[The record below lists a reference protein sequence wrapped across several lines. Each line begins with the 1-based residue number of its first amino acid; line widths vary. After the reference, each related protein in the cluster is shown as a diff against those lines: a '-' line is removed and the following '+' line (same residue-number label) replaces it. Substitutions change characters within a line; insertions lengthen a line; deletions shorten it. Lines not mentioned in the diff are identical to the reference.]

1 MLLLA
6 NEDDFQVRLILVES
20 ELFLIL
26 FVHASKSILHYRTLI
41 IHKDFLSPINR
52 SMSEADRQKVAIVTG
67 SSSGIGYAT
76 SLLLARKGF
85 YTYASARNI
94 DKSASLQSIAGAE
107 RLPLKLIQLDVTD
120 DSSVKDALEKVVLE
134 KGRIDVLV
142 NNVGYGLF
150 GAFGDLSLDEIK
162 AQFETN
168 FFGVIR
174 VIQHVLP
181 IMRTAQNGGGVI
193 VNVSSING
201 LVAFPVIS
209 AYVATKFAIEG
220 LSESIAYEL
229 EPFGIKVILIEPG
242 AIGSNFMKGSV
253 LPKRALNPQSPYS
266 ELVQKFSVI
275 TSSQHE
281 NAIQPEE
288 VAKTIFQAISTEKP
302 EFRYVV
308 GNDAVSLLE
317 ARKNM
322 PFSEFQKMIIQNII
336 Q

>member
-1 MLLLA
+1 MIDDMVLNKGT
-6 NEDDFQVRLILVES
+6 NEG
-20 ELFLIL
+20 
-26 FVHASKSILHYRTLI
+26 A
-41 IHKDFLSPINR
+41 
-52 SMSEADRQKVAIVTG
+52 RQKIAIVTG

-94 DKSASLQSIAGAE
+94 DKSASLGSIANTE

-120 DSSVKDALEKVVLE
+120 DSSIKAALEKIVLE

-142 NNVGYGLF
+142 NNAGYGLF
-150 GAFGDLSLDEIK
+150 GAFEDLTLDEIK

-174 VIQHVLP
+174 VTQHVLP
-181 IMRTAQNGGGVI
+181 TMRTQGGGGVI

-201 LVAFPVIS
+201 RVAFPVIS
-209 AYVATKFAIEG
+209 AYVSTKFATEG

-229 EPFGIKVILIEPG
+229 GPFGIKVILIEPG
-242 AIGSNFMKGSV
+242 AIGSNFMNGSV
-253 LPKRALNPQSPYS
+253 LPKRALDQQSPYS
-266 ELVQKFSVI
+266 ELVKKVSAKI
-275 TSSQHE
+275 SSDHE
-281 NAIQPEE
+281 NATQPEE
-288 VAKTIFQAISTEKP
+288 VAKAIVDAISTERP

-308 GNDAVSLLE
+308 GNDAVSLSE

-322 PFSEFQKMIIQNII
+322 SFSEFQKMITQNIK

>member
-1 MLLLA
+1 MVL
-6 NEDDFQVRLILVES
+6 NKGTD
-20 ELFLIL
+20 
-26 FVHASKSILHYRTLI
+26 KG
-41 IHKDFLSPINR
+41 
-52 SMSEADRQKVAIVTG
+52 DRQKVAIVTG

-76 SLLLARKGF
+76 SLMLARKGF
-85 YTYASARNI
+85 YTYASVRNTN
-94 DKSASLQSIAGAE
+94 KSASLESIANAE

-120 DSSVKDALEKVVLE
+120 DSSVKDAVEKIVLE

-142 NNVGYGLF
+142 NNAGYGLF
-150 GAFGDLSLDEIK
+150 GAFEDLSLDEIK

-174 VIQHVLP
+174 VTQHVLP
-181 IMRTAQNGGGVI
+181 IMRTSQNGGGVI

-201 LVAFPVIS
+201 LIAFPVIS
-209 AYVATKFAIEG
+209 AYVGTKFAIEG

-253 LPKRALNPQSPYS
+253 LPKRALDPQSPYS
-266 ELVQKFSVI
+266 ELVQKFSVK
-275 TSSQHE
+275 TSSQHD
-281 NAIQPEE
+281 NATQPEE
-288 VAKTIFQAISTEKP
+288 VAKTIFQAISIEKP

-308 GNDAVSLLE
+308 GNDAVSLLK

-322 PFSEFQKMIIQNII
+322 PYSEFQKMIIQNII

>member
-1 MLLLA
+1 MR
-6 NEDDFQVRLILVES
+6 EDMVLNKGTDEG
-20 ELFLIL
+20 
-26 FVHASKSILHYRTLI
+26 
-41 IHKDFLSPINR
+41 
-52 SMSEADRQKVAIVTG
+52 DRQKVAIVTG
-67 SSSGIGYAT
+67 SSSGIGHVT
-76 SLLLARKGF
+76 SLMLARKGF

-94 DKSASLQSIAGAE
+94 DKSASPELIANAE

-142 NNVGYGLF
+142 NNAGYGLF
-150 GAFGDLSLDEIK
+150 GAFEDLSLDEIK

-174 VIQHVLP
+174 VTQNVLP
-181 IMRTAQNGGGVI
+181 VMRTPQNGGGII

-201 LVAFPVIS
+201 LIPFPVIS
-209 AYVATKFAIEG
+209 AYVGTKFAIEG

-242 AIGSNFMKGSV
+242 VIGSNFMKGSV
-253 LPKRALNPQSPYS
+253 LPKKALDPQSPYS
-266 ELVQKFSVI
+266 ELVQKVSVK
-275 TSSQHE
+275 TNSQHE
-281 NAIQPEE
+281 DKNATQPEE
-288 VAKTIFQAISTEKP
+288 VAKTIVQAISTEKP

-308 GNDAVSLLE
+308 GIDAVGLLE
-317 ARKNM
+317 ARKTM
-322 PFSEFQKMIIQNII
+322 PYSEFQKMIIQNIE

>member
-1 MLLLA
+1 MVLNKGTDEGA
-6 NEDDFQVRLILVES
+6 
-20 ELFLIL
+20 
-26 FVHASKSILHYRTLI
+26 
-41 IHKDFLSPINR
+41 
-52 SMSEADRQKVAIVTG
+52 RQKVAIVTG

-76 SLLLARKGF
+76 SLMLARKGF

-94 DKSASLQSIAGAE
+94 NKSASLESIANAE

-120 DSSVKDALEKVVLE
+120 DSSVKDTLEKVVLE

-142 NNVGYGLF
+142 NNAGYGLF
-150 GAFGDLSLDEIK
+150 GAFEDLSLDEIK

-174 VIQHVLP
+174 VTQHVLP

-281 NAIQPEE
+281 NATQPEE

>member
-1 MLLLA
+1 M
-6 NEDDFQVRLILVES
+6 
-20 ELFLIL
+20 
-26 FVHASKSILHYRTLI
+26 
-41 IHKDFLSPINR
+41 
-52 SMSEADRQKVAIVTG
+52 DRQKVAIVTG

-76 SLLLARKGF
+76 SLLLARKGL

-94 DKSASLQSIAGAE
+94 DKSASLQPIAGAE

-120 DSSVKDALEKVVLE
+120 DSSVKDAVEKIILE

-142 NNVGYGLF
+142 NSAGYGLF
-150 GAFGDLSLDEIK
+150 GAFEDLSMDEIK

-174 VIQHVLP
+174 VTQQVLP
-181 IMRTAQNGGGVI
+181 IMRNLQNGGGII

-201 LVAFPVIS
+201 LVPFPVIS
-209 AYVATKFAIEG
+209 AYVGTKFALEG
-220 LSESIAYEL
+220 LSESMSYEL

-253 LPKRALNPQSPYS
+253 LSKRALDPESPYS
-266 ELVQKFSVI
+266 EFVQKVRVKI
-275 TSSQHE
+275 SSDHE
-281 NAIQPEE
+281 NATQPEE
-288 VAKTIFQAISTEKP
+288 VAKTIVQAILTEKP

-308 GNDAVSLLE
+308 GSDALNLLE

-322 PFSEFQKMIIQNII
+322 PYSEFQKMIIQNVK

>member
-1 MLLLA
+1 MVL
-6 NEDDFQVRLILVES
+6 NKGTD
-20 ELFLIL
+20 
-26 FVHASKSILHYRTLI
+26 KG
-41 IHKDFLSPINR
+41 
-52 SMSEADRQKVAIVTG
+52 DRQKVAIVTG

-76 SLLLARKGF
+76 SLMLARKGF
-85 YTYASARNI
+85 YTYASVRNTN
-94 DKSASLQSIAGAE
+94 KSASLESIANAE

-120 DSSVKDALEKVVLE
+120 DSSVKDAVEKIVLE

-142 NNVGYGLF
+142 NNAGYGLF
-150 GAFGDLSLDEIK
+150 GAFEDLSLDEIK

-174 VIQHVLP
+174 VTQHVLP
-181 IMRTAQNGGGVI
+181 IMRTPQNGGGVI

-201 LVAFPVIS
+201 LIAFPVIS
-209 AYVATKFAIEG
+209 AYVGTKFAIEG

-253 LPKRALNPQSPYS
+253 LPKRALDPQSPYS
-266 ELVQKFSVI
+266 ELVQKFSVK
-275 TSSQHE
+275 TSSQHD
-281 NAIQPEE
+281 NATQPEE
-288 VAKTIFQAISTEKP
+288 VAKTIFQAISIEKP

-308 GNDAVSLLE
+308 GNDAVSLLK

-322 PFSEFQKMIIQNII
+322 PYSEFQKMIIQNII

>member
-1 MLLLA
+1 MR
-6 NEDDFQVRLILVES
+6 DDMVLNKGTKEG
-20 ELFLIL
+20 
-26 FVHASKSILHYRTLI
+26 A
-41 IHKDFLSPINR
+41 
-52 SMSEADRQKVAIVTG
+52 RQKVAIVTG

-94 DKSASLQSIAGAE
+94 DKSASLGSIANTE

-120 DSSVKDALEKVVLE
+120 DSSIKAALEKIVLE

-142 NNVGYGLF
+142 NNAGYGLF
-150 GAFGDLSLDEIK
+150 GAFEDLTLDEIK

-181 IMRTAQNGGGVI
+181 TMRTQGGGGII

-201 LVAFPVIS
+201 RVAFPVIS
-209 AYVATKFAIEG
+209 AYVSTKFATEG

-229 EPFGIKVILIEPG
+229 GPFGIKVILIEPG

-253 LPKRALNPQSPYS
+253 LPKRALDPQSPYS
-266 ELVQKFSVI
+266 ELVKKVSAKI
-275 TSSQHE
+275 GSDHK
-281 NAIQPEE
+281 NATQPEE
-288 VAKTIFQAISTEKP
+288 VAKAIVDAISTERP

-308 GNDAVSLLE
+308 GNDAVSLSE

-322 PFSEFQKMIIQNII
+322 SFSEFQKMITQNIK

>member
-1 MLLLA
+1 MREDMVLNKGT
-6 NEDDFQVRLILVES
+6 NEG
-20 ELFLIL
+20 
-26 FVHASKSILHYRTLI
+26 
-41 IHKDFLSPINR
+41 
-52 SMSEADRQKVAIVTG
+52 DRRKVAIVTG

-76 SLLLARKGF
+76 SLMLARKGF
-85 YTYASARNI
+85 YTYASVRNI
-94 DKSASLQSIAGAE
+94 NKSASLESIANAE

-120 DSSVKDALEKVVLE
+120 DSSVKDAVEKIVLE

-142 NNVGYGLF
+142 NNAGYGLF
-150 GAFGDLSLDEIK
+150 GAFEDLSLDEIK

-174 VIQHVLP
+174 VTQHVLP
-181 IMRTAQNGGGVI
+181 IMRTPQNGGGVI

-201 LVAFPVIS
+201 RIAFPVIS
-209 AYVATKFAIEG
+209 AYVGTKFAIEG

-253 LPKRALNPQSPYS
+253 LPKRALDPQSPYS
-266 ELVQKFSVI
+266 ELVQKFSVK
-275 TSSQHE
+275 TSSQHD
-281 NAIQPEE
+281 NATQPEE
-288 VAKTIFQAISTEKP
+288 VAKTIFQAISIEKP

-308 GNDAVSLLE
+308 GNDAVSLLQ

-322 PFSEFQKMIIQNII
+322 PYSEFQKMIIQNII

>member
-1 MLLLA
+1 
-6 NEDDFQVRLILVES
+6 
-20 ELFLIL
+20 
-26 FVHASKSILHYRTLI
+26 
-41 IHKDFLSPINR
+41 
-52 SMSEADRQKVAIVTG
+52 MSEVGRQKVAVVTG

-76 SLLLARKGF
+76 SLLLARKGI

-94 DKSASLQSIAGAE
+94 NKSANLQSIVDAE

-120 DSSVKDALEKVVLE
+120 DRSVKDAVEKIVSE

-142 NNVGYGLF
+142 NNAGYGLF
-150 GAFGDLSLDEIK
+150 GAFEDLSMDEIK

-174 VIQHVLP
+174 VTQHVLP
-181 IMRTAQNGGGVI
+181 IMRSKDNGGGVI
-193 VNVSSING
+193 VNVSSVNG
-201 LVAFPVIS
+201 HVAFPVIS
-209 AYVATKFAIEG
+209 AYVATKFALEG

-242 AIGSNFMKGSV
+242 AIGSSFMKGSV
-253 LPKRALNPQSPYS
+253 MSNRALDPKSPYS
-266 ELVQKFSVI
+266 EFVRKVRFKIS
-275 TSSQHE
+275 TDHE
-281 NAIQPEE
+281 NATQPEE
-288 VAKTIFQAISTEKP
+288 VAKTIVQAILSEKS

-308 GNDAVSLLE
+308 GSDAVTLME

-322 PFSEFQKMIIQNII
+322 PYSDFQKMIQKMIQNII

>member
-1 MLLLA
+1 MVL
-6 NEDDFQVRLILVES
+6 NKGTD
-20 ELFLIL
+20 
-26 FVHASKSILHYRTLI
+26 KG
-41 IHKDFLSPINR
+41 
-52 SMSEADRQKVAIVTG
+52 DRQKVAIVTG

-76 SLLLARKGF
+76 SLMLARKGF
-85 YTYASARNI
+85 YTYASVRNTN
-94 DKSASLQSIAGAE
+94 KSASLESIANAE

-120 DSSVKDALEKVVLE
+120 DSSVKDAVEKIVLE

-142 NNVGYGLF
+142 NNAGYGLF
-150 GAFGDLSLDEIK
+150 GAFEELSLDEIK

-174 VIQHVLP
+174 VTQHVLP
-181 IMRTAQNGGGVI
+181 IMRTPQNGGGVI

-201 LVAFPVIS
+201 LIAFPVIS
-209 AYVATKFAIEG
+209 AYVGTKFAIEG

-253 LPKRALNPQSPYS
+253 LPKRALDPQSPYS
-266 ELVQKFSVI
+266 ELVQKFSVK
-275 TSSQHE
+275 TSSQHD
-281 NAIQPEE
+281 NATQPEE
-288 VAKTIFQAISTEKP
+288 VAKTIFQAISIEKP

-322 PFSEFQKMIIQNII
+322 PYSEFQKMIIQNIK
-336 Q
+336 

>member
-1 MLLLA
+1 
-6 NEDDFQVRLILVES
+6 
-20 ELFLIL
+20 
-26 FVHASKSILHYRTLI
+26 
-41 IHKDFLSPINR
+41 
-52 SMSEADRQKVAIVTG
+52 MSEADRQKVAIVTG

-94 DKSASLQSIAGAE
+94 DKSASLQSIANTE

-120 DSSVKDALEKVVLE
+120 DSSVKDAVEKIVLE

-142 NNVGYGLF
+142 NNAGYGLF
-150 GAFGDLSLDEIK
+150 GAFEDLSMDEIK

-174 VIQHVLP
+174 VTQQVLP
-181 IMRTAQNGGGVI
+181 IMRNLQNGGGII

-201 LVAFPVIS
+201 LVPFPVIS
-209 AYVATKFAIEG
+209 AYVGTKFALEG
-220 LSESIAYEL
+220 LSESMSYEL

-253 LPKRALNPQSPYS
+253 LSKRALDPESPYS
-266 ELVQKFSVI
+266 EFVQKVRVKI
-275 TSSQHE
+275 SSHHE
-281 NAIQPEE
+281 NATQPEE
-288 VAKTIFQAISTEKP
+288 VAKTIVQAILTEKP

-308 GNDAVSLLE
+308 GNDAVNLLE

-322 PFSEFQKMIIQNII
+322 PYSEFQKMIIQNVK

>member
-1 MLLLA
+1 MR
-6 NEDDFQVRLILVES
+6 EDMVLNKGTDER
-20 ELFLIL
+20 
-26 FVHASKSILHYRTLI
+26 A
-41 IHKDFLSPINR
+41 
-52 SMSEADRQKVAIVTG
+52 RQKVAIVTG
-67 SSSGIGYAT
+67 SSSGIGYVT
-76 SLLLARKGF
+76 SLMLARKGF

-94 DKSASLQSIAGAE
+94 NKSANLESIANAE

-120 DSSVKDALEKVVLE
+120 DGSVKDAVEKIVLE

-142 NNVGYGLF
+142 NNAGYALF
-150 GAFGDLSLDEIK
+150 GAFEDLSLNEIK

-174 VIQHVLP
+174 VTQHVLP
-181 IMRTAQNGGGVI
+181 TMRNPQNGGGVI

-209 AYVATKFAIEG
+209 AYVSTKFAIEG

-242 AIGSNFMKGSV
+242 VIGSNFMKGSV
-253 LPKRALNPQSPYS
+253 LPKKALDPQSPYS
-266 ELVQKFSVI
+266 ELVQKVSVK
-275 TSSQHE
+275 TNSQHE
-281 NAIQPEE
+281 DKNATQPEE
-288 VAKTIFQAISTEKP
+288 VAKTIVQAISTEKP

-308 GNDAVSLLE
+308 GIDAVGLLE
-317 ARKNM
+317 ARKTM
-322 PFSEFQKMIIQNII
+322 PYSEFQKMIIQNIE